1 MKTPIF
7 IDTAYILALS
17 NRRDQYHKEASK
29 LVSQYKGY
37 PMVVTDAVLLEV
49 GNTLA
54 RGHRQAAVAAIEQ
67 LLSSDDVDVV
77 HLTPDLFQRAFTIYK
92 TFQDKAWSLVDCI
105 SFVVM
110 RDAGITDALTSDRHF
125 EQAGFQV
132 LMREDSST

>member
-1 MKTPIF
+1 MIF

-17 NRRDQYHKEASK
+17 NRRDQYHEQASK

-37 PMVVTDAVLLEV
+37 RMVVTDAVLLEV

-54 RGHRQAAVAAIEQ
+54 RGHRQSAVAAIEE
-67 LLSSDDVDVV
+67 LISSDDVEVV
-77 HLTPDLFQRAFTIYK
+77 RLTPDLFQRAFTIYK
-92 TFQDKAWSLVDCI
+92 TFQDKTWSLVDCI

-110 RDAGITDALTSDRHF
+110 RDAGITDALTADRHF

-132 LMREDSST
+132 LMRENVT